1 MNILILTYGVGGRY
15 DAAAENIREGFA
27 LCGDTA
33 LIKNCLDFT
42 AKTDGVK
49 NSRTFALRHAPHIY
63 GIAEVLSRRDT
74 AEPSSEAVDALRRCI
89 DDEEIDAVISVH
101 ISGARLVSALKDSG
115 AHIRSFFLGI
125 DLFPPEACDKLNVDR
140 IMLAHE
146 ALSGDYLACGAD
158 PEKLVFTG
166 MPTRSPAD
174 ISHAEARARL
184 AVKDGAKLVLLGSGT
199 LGIGPIRRCVAAIV
213 DLLGCD
219 DRLIV
224 LCGRNE
230 RLRRELDMLFYLD
243 DRVCAL
249 GMANDIGALLAAADV
264 LVTTGG
270 SMISAEAAEISLPV
284 IFIDAIPGA
293 NSRNIAFLKKQTAFV
308 RSGET
313 SDEIA
318 RQLEF
323 ELALPLS
330 VPEAF
335 GGGFEEIY
343 RCVSEL
349 CGTKK
354 KAPAM
359 RKLLLIMNPVAGK
372 MAVSRQL
379 GGILEVFSRNG
390 LIPTVLPTSASGD
403 AAIFAES
410 YADEYD
416 LVVCCGGDGTMS
428 ETAAGLS
435 RCRRR
440 TPVGYI
446 PCGSTNDFAEYH
458 AIPTDLVAA
467 AKLAVTGVPTPVDMG
482 MINGRCFINA
492 AEFGVFTRAAYDT
505 PQRRKNFLG
514 FYAYVLEGIKDLANL
529 TSKEMRF
536 TVDGESIEGDF
547 IFGIVAAASNLTDS
561 TLEFFGQPVISGD
574 GLFELVLIRR
584 PASPLELECIVHSL
598 RMKDPNST
606 LVSFRRGRHISV
618 SQEGT
623 LNWVLDGEKLETEG
637 SYDIDII
644 PHGIDLICSP

>member
-270 SMISAEAAEISLPV
+270 SMISAEAAEISL
-284 IFIDAIPGA
+284 
-293 NSRNIAFLKKQTAFV
+293 
-308 RSGET
+308 
-313 SDEIA
+313 
-318 RQLEF
+318 
-323 ELALPLS
+323 LS
-330 VPEAF
+330 
-335 GGGFEEIY
+335 
-343 RCVSEL
+343 
-349 CGTKK
+349 
-354 KAPAM
+354 
-359 RKLLLIMNPVAGK
+359 LI
-372 MAVSRQL
+372 
-379 GGILEVFSRNG
+379 
-390 LIPTVLPTSASGD
+390 
-403 AAIFAES
+403 
-410 YADEYD
+410 
-416 LVVCCGGDGTMS
+416 
-428 ETAAGLS
+428 
-435 RCRRR
+435 
-440 TPVGYI
+440 
-446 PCGSTNDFAEYH
+446 
-458 AIPTDLVAA
+458 
-467 AKLAVTGVPTPVDMG
+467 
-482 MINGRCFINA
+482 
-492 AEFGVFTRAAYDT
+492 
-505 PQRRKNFLG
+505 
-514 FYAYVLEGIKDLANL
+514 
-529 TSKEMRF
+529 
-536 TVDGESIEGDF
+536 
-547 IFGIVAAASNLTDS
+547 
-561 TLEFFGQPVISGD
+561 
-574 GLFELVLIRR
+574 
-584 PASPLELECIVHSL
+584 
-598 RMKDPNST
+598 
-606 LVSFRRGRHISV
+606 HI
-618 SQEGT
+618 
-623 LNWVLDGEKLETEG
+623 
-637 SYDIDII
+637 
-644 PHGIDLICSP
+644 